1 VNSGSASGS
10 EIVSA
15 ALQDHHR
22 AFVIGERSFGKG
34 SVQNIKEFGEGEI
47 KLTTATFWRPSGKN
61 LNKSST
67 AGKEEDTWGVKP
79 NLEVKL
85 PRKERDDLFDHMR
98 DTEIIEPEGGRPNKE
113 AKAPFVDRQL
123 EDALKYIRAQIG
135 RASR

>member
-1 VNSGSASGS
+1 MT
-10 EIVSA
+10 
-15 ALQDHHR
+15 H
-22 AFVIGERSFGKG
+22 VIQNTLWHQGF
-34 SVQNIKEFGEGEI
+34 QNIKEFGEGEI

-85 PRKERDDLFDHMR
+85 NRKERDDLFDHFR

-113 AKAPFVDRQL
+113 AKPAFVDKQL
-123 EDALKYIRAQIG
+123 EEALKYLRGQIG